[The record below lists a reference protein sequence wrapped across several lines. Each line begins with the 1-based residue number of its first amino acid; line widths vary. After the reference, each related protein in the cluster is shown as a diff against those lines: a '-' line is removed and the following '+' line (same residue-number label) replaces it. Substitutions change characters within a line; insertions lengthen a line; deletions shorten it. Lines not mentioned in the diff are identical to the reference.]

1 MPDRPRPDAAPSPAP
16 RRVLFDHVPKTG
28 GMSLHAVL
36 QAIVGAERCS
46 PILTGSLDDAR
57 HEFARYRCV
66 SGHFYFQ
73 PQSDLAG
80 PWSLTVL
87 RDPVERVLS
96 HLAYERYDVPASGSA
111 SGQRARAIDTAA
123 DLDAALAAADPQM
136 LALVS
141 NTMVAHYAP
150 LAWDGREPLSG
161 DARRLA
167 LAKAALECFDLVG
180 LTERMEETV
189 DLVCL
194 ALGAPPVPLPR
205 LNVGSRRLASR
216 DLPSATLA
224 RLRALNTLD
233 DELYAHARKLHHA
246 ARRRALFARAPAGVE
261 APGADA
267 AVSRAEAAA
276 ADAGTAMP
284 QVAPTSTDDPA
295 PAARAPRNFGSR
307 EVEIVRVDAWGI
319 GGLGSNVLAGEDVG
333 IRVVFRAR
341 DAVDD
346 LTVGMSIHDD
356 RGRLVYATN
365 TFRYGH
371 TLALDV
377 GRDAAVTFTFR
388 ATLGVGHYV
397 IGASL
402 HPGHSHLP
410 TCFHW
415 AEALAF
421 FDVVGNIGWEFEGAT
436 KLYPTLEIEGVKR
449 RAVDPGVARP
459 GLQAL
464 AQLAPPVRDFK
475 ASFDVPDPP
484 ATLTASQRIALRV
497 DIHNTGTDR
506 WPSLGERSVRVA
518 YHWAREDGSI
528 AVQDGER
535 THLPNDVAPGKR
547 VSMWATIVA
556 PAAAG
561 RYRLQLSLVQES
573 IAWLEQVGGTPREL
587 AVTITD

>member
-1 MPDRPRPDAAPSPAP
+1 VPGTPLLPDAATPPAA

-46 PILTGSLDDAR
+46 PILTGSLDEAR

-73 PQSDLAG
+73 PQNDLTG
-80 PWSLTVL
+80 LWSLTVL

-111 SGQRARAIDTAA
+111 SGQRVRALDTVA

-141 NTMVAHYAP
+141 NTMVAHFAP
-150 LAWDGREPLSG
+150 LAWNGHEPLG
-161 DARRLA
+161 DDARRLA
-167 LAKAALECFDLVG
+167 LAKEALGRFDLVG

-194 ALGAPPVPLPR
+194 ALGVPPLPLPR
-205 LNVGSRRLASR
+205 LNVGSRRFVAR
-216 DLPSATLA
+216 DLPKATLA
-224 RLRALNTLD
+224 RLRALNALD
-233 DELYAHARKLHHA
+233 DALYAHALELHHA
-246 ARRRALFARAPAGVE
+246 ARRRALFARRAGPLAPPPGTAT
-261 APGADA
+261 AP
-267 AVSRAEAAA
+267 VAAA
-276 ADAGTAMP
+276 ADATPTPGP
-284 QVAPTSTDDPA
+284 VATG
-295 PAARAPRNFGSR
+295 PRNFGSR
-307 EVEIVRVDAWGI
+307 EAEIVGIDAWGI
-319 GGLGSNVLAGEDVG
+319 GGLGTNVLAGEDVG
-333 IRVVFRAR
+333 IRIAFRAR
-341 DAVDD
+341 DALDD
-346 LTVGMSIHDD
+346 VTVGLSIHDD

-365 TFRYGH
+365 TLRYGH
-371 TLALDV
+371 TLAI
-377 GRDAAVTFTFR
+377 DAGGEGAVTYTFR
-388 ATLGVGHYV
+388 ATLGAGHYV

-410 TCFHW
+410 RCFHW

-436 KLYPTLEIEGVKR
+436 KLYPALAFEGVRR
-449 RAVDPGVARP
+449 RAADPGVARP
-459 GLQAL
+459 GLQVL

-475 ASFDVPDPP
+475 AAFDVPDPP
-484 ATLTASQRIALRV
+484 STLAASQRVALRV
-497 DIHNTGTDR
+497 DIANTGADR
-506 WPSLGERSVRVA
+506 WPSLGERSVRA
-518 YHWAREDGSI
+518 SYHWVDEDGRI

-535 THLPNDVAPGKR
+535 THLPSDVAPGKR

-556 PAAAG
+556 PATPG

-573 IAWLEQVGGTPREL
+573 IAWLEQVGGAPCEL
-587 AVTITD
+587 DVTITA

>member
-1 MPDRPRPDAAPSPAP
+1 VLDRLFRRTDPSPSPAAP
-16 RRVLFDHVPKTG
+16 RVLFDHVPKTG

-46 PILTGSLDDAR
+46 PILTGSFDEAR
-57 HEFARYRCV
+57 HEFSRYRCV
-66 SGHFYFQ
+66 SGHFFFQ
-73 PQSDLAG
+73 PQNELTG
-80 PWSLTVL
+80 LWSLTVL

-111 SGQRARAIDTAA
+111 SGQRARALDTVA
-123 DLDAALAAADPQM
+123 DFDAALDAADPQM

-141 NTMVAHYAP
+141 NTMVGHFAP
-150 LAWDGREPLSG
+150 LAWDGREPLTD

-167 LAKAALECFDLVG
+167 LAKEALGRFDLVG

-189 DLVCL
+189 DLVCV
-194 ALGAPPVPLPR
+194 ALGAAPVPLPR
-205 LNVGSRRLASR
+205 LNVGSRRLNAR
-216 DLPSATLA
+216 DLPAATLA

-233 DELYAHARKLHHA
+233 EALYAHARELHHA
-246 ARRRALFARAPAGVE
+246 ARQRALFARAPSGTPV
-261 APGADA
+261 
-267 AVSRAEAAA
+267 AAA
-276 ADAGTAMP
+276 AGT
-284 QVAPTSTDDPA
+284 
-295 PAARAPRNFGSR
+295 PAAAAEPLPAAATARNFGSR
-307 EVEIVRVDAWGI
+307 EAEIVRIDAWGL
-319 GGLGSNVLAGEDVG
+319 GGLGTNVLAGEDVG
-333 IRVVFRAR
+333 IRIVFRAR
-341 DAVDD
+341 DAIDD
-346 LTVGMSIHDD
+346 LTVGLSIHDD

-371 TLALDV
+371 TLSIGA
-377 GRDAAVTFTFR
+377 GGEGAVTFTFR

-410 TCFHW
+410 TCYHW
-415 AEALAF
+415 VDQLAF

-436 KLYPTLEIEGVKR
+436 KLYPALEFEGLQR

-464 AQLAPPVRDFK
+464 AQLAPPVGDFK

-484 ATLTASQRIALRV
+484 STLAASQRIALRV
-497 DIHNTGTDR
+497 DIGNTGADR
-506 WPSLGERSVRVA
+506 WPSLGERSVRVS

-535 THLPNDVAPGKR
+535 THLPNDVPPGKR
-547 VSMWATIVA
+547 VSIWATIVA
-556 PAAAG
+556 PAASG
-561 RYRLQLSLVQES
+561 VYRLQVSLVQES
-573 IAWLEQVGGTPREL
+573 VAWLEQVGGTPCEL
-587 AVTITD
+587 VVTITD